1 MKSFKK
7 YRKENIDWEKETGYT
22 KSTYV
27 KGSGGRGGTTE
38 YVAGFRATIHH
49 IDEKNRKWES
59 LIPPIQY
66 KPVKDKK
73 KLQKYIEMFKKDVI
87 SDGGK
92 FKKAVIKKY

>member
-1 MKSFKK
+1 MKSFNE
-7 YRKENIDWEKETGYT
+7 YINWEKETGYIKT
-22 KSTYV
+22 TSV

-38 YVAGFRATIHH
+38 YTKGFRAMIHH
-49 IDEKNRKWES
+49 TDKKNRKWQS
-59 LIPPIQY
+59 LIPPVQF
-66 KPVKDKK
+66 KPAKDKK